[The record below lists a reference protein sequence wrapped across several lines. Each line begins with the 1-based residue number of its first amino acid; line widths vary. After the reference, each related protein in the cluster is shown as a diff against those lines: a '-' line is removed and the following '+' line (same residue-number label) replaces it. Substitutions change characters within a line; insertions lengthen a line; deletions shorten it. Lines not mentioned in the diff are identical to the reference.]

1 VKEKGQQETPA
12 PAPAWTLARLG
23 FLVLGLLAAAIG
35 VVGILVPLL
44 PSTPF
49 FILAAAAFARSSP
62 RLEAWLLRHPQ
73 IGPGLVAWRTRRA
86 IPRRAK
92 WAASLGMTV
101 GLAMFWALREPALP
115 LLAVVAAS
123 LVLVGGWIWSRP
135 D

>member
-1 VKEKGQQETPA
+1 MQGGG
-12 PAPAWTLARLG
+12 TLARLG
-23 FLVLGLLAAAIG
+23 FLALGGLAAGIG
-35 VVGILVPLL
+35 VVGIVVPLL

-62 RLEAWLLRHPQ
+62 RLEAWLLRHPR

-92 WAASLGMTV
+92 WAATLGMT
-101 GLAMFWALREPALP
+101 GGFAIFWFLREPAGP
-115 LLAVVAAS
+115 LLAGVAAA
-123 LVLVGGWIWSRP
+123 LAVVGGWIWSRP